1 MMESWHVPPLLP
13 VMAATGERGYDTTID
28 GSFRSIS
35 FRVRPSMTP
44 LMTTFSRP
52 EISGWKPAPSSM
64 RAETLPSTRREPE
77 VGLKRPATSLRS
89 VDFPEP
95 FAPMTPKVSPRLTPK
110 ETPESAATV
119 SAGSSALPSPFP
131 RKADLSVPN
140 ARVRPQRR

>member
-1 MMESWHVPPLLP
+1 MNSESP
-13 VMAATGERGYDTTID
+13 ENSTIA
-28 GSFRSIS
+28 GSFLSIS
-35 FRVRPSMTP
+35 FRVSPSMTP

-64 RAETLPSTRREPE
+64 RAETFPSTRSVPE

-95 FAPMTPKVSPRLTPK
+95 FAPMTPNVSPRRTSN
-110 ETPESAATV
+110 ETPESAETV
-119 SAGSSALPSPFP
+119 SEGSSARP
-131 RKADLSVPN
+131 RPRPRSADFSVPN

>member
-1 MMESWHVPPLLP
+1 
-13 VMAATGERGYDTTID
+13 
-28 GSFRSIS
+28 
-35 FRVRPSMTP
+35 MTP

-64 RAETLPSTRREPE
+64 RAETLPSTRSVPE

-89 VDFPEP
+89 VDLPEP
-95 FAPMTPKVSPRLTPK
+95 FAPMTPNVSPRRTSK

-119 SAGSSALPSPFP
+119 SDGSSAFP
-131 RKADLSVPN
+131 RPRPRNADLSVPK